1 MTLRCAPLTL
11 ARALCCDTEIAT
23 PCASPRP
30 SLCAACPRRA
40 LRLRIEKLM
49 AEAAKLKE
57 AQAKETAGY
66 NQIQLNFMKPKP
78 LRWSP
83 VEQAVPSAE

>member
-1 MTLRCAPLTL
+1 MTLRCASLRQSALSAVTLRLPLL
-11 ARALCCDTEIAT
+11 APARARLCV
-23 PCASPRP
+23 
-30 SLCAACPRRA
+30 ACPRHT
-40 LRLRIEKLM
+40 LCLRIEKLM

-66 NQIQLNFMKPKP
+66 NQIQLKFMKPKP

-83 VEQAVPSAE
+83 DEQAVP